1 MAIIDREF
9 SKAILKINSQNSL
22 LLNTLKRLDKDLFF
36 PATIIGNFEH
46 RFLIKNELVTNKINY
61 RSIFLEPMRKNTMAS
76 ITICTLD
83 IIKKDPN
90 ANILVL
96 PADHIINEKKE
107 FIKIIRNS
115 IKIVDQGLIA
125 TFGIRPNNPSTSMGY
140 ITSGKKK
147 NGQCLYNQKFH

>member
-1 MAIIDREF
+1 MSGGIGQRLWPSSTESF
-9 SKAILKINSQNSL
+9 PKQFLKINSQNSL

-96 PADHIINEKKE
+96 PADHIINEKK
-107 FIKIIRNS
+107 N
-115 IKIVDQGLIA
+115 L
-125 TFGIRPNNPSTSMGY
+125 
-140 ITSGKKK
+140 
-147 NGQCLYNQKFH
+147 